1 MEIKILGCYGGAD
14 KSYRLTSFLV
24 NGTFAVDA
32 GSITSSLSFEEQKK
46 ITDIY
51 ISHIHMDHIVS
62 LPFFIDN
69 VFGHKEEPI
78 RIHSHAHVIK
88 HLKEHLFND
97 ICWPDFTSLPS
108 RKAPSMEYVEHK
120 VGDSFKINDLS
131 LTILPVDHLVPT
143 AGLVVSEEEK
153 SWIYPSD
160 TGNTDDI
167 WKVVNKLEDPRLLFL
182 ECSFPDRFDKL
193 AENSYHLTPSGVARQ
208 LQKLDREIPVRIY
221 HCKPDVI
228 DEISQELS
236 RINHS
241 DLEMLEQGRTYT
253 I

>member
-1 MEIKILGCYGGAD
+1 MEIRILGCYGGAD
-14 KSYRLTSFLV
+14 RNFRLTSFLV
-24 NGTFAVDA
+24 NGTLAIDA
-32 GSITSSLSFEEQKK
+32 GSITSSLNFEEQKK

-69 VFGHKEEPI
+69 VFGHKKEPI

-108 RKAPSMEYVEHK
+108 GQNPCMEYVEHK
-120 VGDSFKINDLS
+120 VGDTIKLDDLE
-131 LTILPVDHLVPT
+131 LTLVPVDHLVPT
-143 AGLVVSEEEK
+143 AGLIVKEDGK

-160 TGNTDDI
+160 TGETEEI
-167 WKVVNKLEDPRLLFL
+167 WKIVNKLEDPQMLFL
-182 ECSFPDRFDKL
+182 ECSFPDSYKKL
-193 AENSYHLTPSGVARQ
+193 ARKSFHLTPAGVGRQ
-208 LQKLDREIPVRIY
+208 LGKLDREIPVRIY

-228 DEISQELS
+228 FEISEELD
-236 RINHS
+236 RIDHA
-241 DLEMLEQGRTYT
+241 DIEMLEQGKTY
-253 I
+253 II